1 MKMNILLY
9 LINIALLFSA
19 GSVTGWC
26 IEVVFRRFE
35 PDNKERLWINPGFL
49 CGPCLPIY
57 GFGLILLYHISLCER
72 YIGIDN
78 KIIRTTIILAAI
90 AAAMTLIEFAAG
102 EIFIIR
108 RHIKLWDYSNNRFN
122 YKGIICLRYSLCWA
136 LIGAFYYYFLHPGV
150 LAVLLWFSHN
160 PLFSFVIGLFYG
172 VLFVDI
178 SYTFK
183 LSAKIKAF
191 AEENEMVIR
200 YEELKRHIRIRAKQ
214 TKEKYNFLRALG
226 AEQSFKERL
235 KEYMQKQIEQADIDK
250 LHEFY
255 KRTIKKSKNKGLKQ
269 YENEKKKAP

>member
-19 GSVTGWC
+19 GSITGWC
-26 IEVVFRRFE
+26 IEVIYRRFE
-35 PDNKERLWINPGFL
+35 PDNKEHLWINPGFL

-57 GFGLILLYHISLCER
+57 GFGLVLLYHISLCEK
-72 YIGIDN
+72 YIDVKN
-78 KIIRTTIILAAI
+78 ESLKTAIILAAI
-90 AAAMTLIEFAAG
+90 AAAMTLTELIAG
-102 EIFIIR
+102 EIFIVH
-108 RHIKLWDYSNNRFN
+108 RHIKLWDYSDIRFN
-122 YKGIICLRYSLCWA
+122 YKGIICPKYSFCWA
-136 LIGAFYYYFLHPGV
+136 LIGAFYYYFLHPRI

-160 PLFSFVIGLFYG
+160 LLFSFVIGVFYG

-200 YEELKRHIRIRAKQ
+200 YEELKKYIRIRAKQ

-226 AEQSFKERL
+226 SEQSFRERL
-235 KEYMQKQIEQADIDK
+235 KEFMQKQLEQAEIEK
-250 LHEFY
+250 LHDFY
-255 KRTIKKSKNKGLKQ
+255 NRTLKNKHKT
-269 YENEKKKAP
+269 KD